1 VLDDLRSN
9 FGYAKRGNNKAHWTM
24 RTQRNDHVE
33 GSHVPSTKNEM
44 DATKGRS
51 TLRSLIVLI
60 GIMVAAV
67 SASILFA

>member
-1 VLDDLRSN
+1 
-9 FGYAKRGNNKAHWTM
+9 M

-33 GSHVPSTKNEM
+33 GPHVPLTKNEM
-44 DATKGRS
+44 DATKRRS

-60 GIMVAAV
+60 GIMVAAL